1 MNAQP
6 SSCDALHE
14 PISLLAAGCL
24 PPEEQAA
31 VRGHLDGCQACAARF
46 AELTAMCGSL
56 ARSRPATAP
65 AEVILRRWDA
75 LAADGLPRP
84 PARSTR
90 SLAPALAAAIAASLL
105 LAAWWM
111 ADHRAT
117 PPLAKSP
124 SRIHLAIHELAH
136 ADTDA
141 EFDEALRRHYG
152 SATFGATGSTSRPR
166 DLMKEFLQ

>member
-1 MNAQP
+1 MNARP
-6 SSCDALHE
+6 SPCHALHE

-31 VRGHLDGCQACAARF
+31 VRSHLDGCRACAARF
-46 AELTAMCGSL
+46 AALAAMCDSL
-56 ARSRPATAP
+56 DRSRPATAS
-65 AEVILRRWDA
+65 AAAILRRWDA

-90 SLAPALAAAIAASLL
+90 PLALPFAAAIAAALL
-105 LAAWWM
+105 VAAWWM
-111 ADHRAT
+111 ADQQAT
-117 PPLAKSP
+117 PPPAESP

-152 SATFGATGSTSRPR
+152 SAMFGASGPTSRAR
-166 DLMKEFLQ
+166 DLMKEFLE

>member
-1 MNAQP
+1 MNARP
-6 SSCDALHE
+6 SPCHALHE

-31 VRGHLDGCQACAARF
+31 V
-46 AELTAMCGSL
+46 
-56 ARSRPATAP
+56 
-65 AEVILRRWDA
+65 
-75 LAADGLPRP
+75 ADGLPRP

-90 SLAPALAAAIAASLL
+90 PLALPFAAAIAAALL
-105 LAAWWM
+105 VAAWWM
-111 ADHRAT
+111 ADQQAT
-117 PPLAKSP
+117 PPPAESP

-152 SATFGATGSTSRPR
+152 SAMFGASGPTSRAR
-166 DLMKEFLQ
+166 DLMKEFLE